1 MAEKSPVGVPPVSR
15 RPSCRCGVAELRAW
29 SGGDGCQRG
38 SFEETA
44 AGGPDARLWG
54 CADFLYC
61 AEPLILRD
69 GPGQTREGG
78 STEAGTRTSARER
91 CDPHDRW
98 SLGVAMRF
106 TLLDRVTAIEP
117 GKSITAIKTLS
128 LSEEYLADHF
138 PCFPVM
144 PGVLMLESMTQAAAW
159 AIRLGEDFAHS
170 IVVLREARNVKYGD
184 FVEPGKVLTVTA
196 EIQSQDGQFTKVKA
210 SGTVGERTS
219 LTARLVLERYN
230 MADRMAYGDAVDAR
244 VRAEMRKLWGLL
256 CPVGR
261 QQGGRRVAYG
271 GPGTVLPATGTRS
284 AGLGDSGLLPSPAVV
299 RS

>member
-1 MAEKSPVGVPPVSR
+1 
-15 RPSCRCGVAELRAW
+15 
-29 SGGDGCQRG
+29 
-38 SFEETA
+38 
-44 AGGPDARLWG
+44 
-54 CADFLYC
+54 
-61 AEPLILRD
+61 
-69 GPGQTREGG
+69 
-78 STEAGTRTSARER
+78 
-91 CDPHDRW
+91 
-98 SLGVAMRF
+98 MRF

-159 AIRLGEDFAHS
+159 AIRLGEDFANS

-210 SGTVGERTS
+210 SGSVGDRTS

-230 MADRMAYGDAVDAR
+230 MADRVPYGDAVDAR
-244 VRAEMRKLWGLL
+244 VRAEMRKLWTILH
-256 CPVGR
+256 PVGR
-261 QQGGRRVAYG
+261 PQAAGQRAGYG
-271 GPGTVLPATGTRS
+271 GPI
-284 AGLGDSGLLPSPAVV
+284 AGLRSREGIDSPFLTSSAAGGA
-299 RS
+299 